1 MSRTMRRSATRCSIN
16 FTNHPWSRVSKKAW
30 MSASS
35 TQHFLRAD
43 RRRERIQRV
52 VLTAPRTEAV
62 REPEKVRFVDGVEH
76 LGDGALDNLIFQR
89 GNAERPLPP
98 VRLRDVRSPNRLCS
112 IRAPL
117 QPLGEVAEIGLPCLA
132 VGRP

>member
-1 MSRTMRRSATRCSIN
+1 MSRTMRPSATRCSIN
-16 FTNHPWSRVSKKAW
+16 FTNLAWSRVSKQAW

-89 GNAERPLPP
+89 GNAAVAARPPSRCTLAEPALLDTRPVAAAGRGRGDWPP
-98 VRLRDVRSPNRLCS
+98 VPRRS
-112 IRAPL
+112 A
-117 QPLGEVAEIGLPCLA
+117 
-132 VGRP
+132 